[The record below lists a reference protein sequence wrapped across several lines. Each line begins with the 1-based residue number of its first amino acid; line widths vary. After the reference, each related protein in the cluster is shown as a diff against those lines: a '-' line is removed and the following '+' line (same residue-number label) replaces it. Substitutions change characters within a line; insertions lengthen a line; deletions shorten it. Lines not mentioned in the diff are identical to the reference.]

1 MGCRCP
7 TVCISCCLSLLLF
20 LASVAL
26 MIANIAMI
34 HLHDAK
40 IYYDSFYYFGEL
52 SIYLLLLSMF
62 FYSMKTS
69 IKSDRARKLTDI
81 LPDDDVYD

>member
-1 MGCRCP
+1 MVCRCP
-7 TVCISCCLSLLLF
+7 TICMLGLISLLLF
-20 LASVAL
+20 ITSSVL

-40 IYYDSFYYFGEL
+40 LYHDSFYYFGEL

-69 IKSDRARKLTDI
+69 IKSDRSRKMTDI
-81 LPDDDVYD
+81 LPANELYE

>member
-1 MGCRCP
+1 MVCRCP
-7 TVCISCCLSLLLF
+7 TVCISGCLSLLLF
-20 LASVAL
+20 IASIAL

-52 SIYLLLLSMF
+52 SIYLLILSMF

-69 IKSDRARKLTDI
+69 IKSDRARKMTDV
-81 LPDDDVYD
+81 LPEDEVYE